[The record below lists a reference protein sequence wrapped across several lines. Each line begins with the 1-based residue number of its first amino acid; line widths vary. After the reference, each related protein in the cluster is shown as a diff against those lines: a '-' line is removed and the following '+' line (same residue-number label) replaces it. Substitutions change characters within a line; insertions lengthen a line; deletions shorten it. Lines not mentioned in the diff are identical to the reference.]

1 MVTKGWRGWEELGD
15 WNWHIHTIDTMYKLD
30 NQWEPT
36 AQHGESYLMLHSDLK
51 GKENQKGGD
60 MCIHINDS
68 LCWTAE
74 ANTL

>member
-1 MVTKGWRGWEELGD
+1 
-15 WNWHIHTIDTMYKLD
+15 MYKLD

-36 AQHGESYLMLHSDLK
+36 AQHRESYLMLHSDLK
-51 GKENQKGGD
+51 GKENQKGED

-74 ANTL
+74 ANTTL